1 MEKEGL
7 QSGLERLFCF
17 GQIEGKGK
25 AYWRAFEKQVGYF
38 NLVDLTESFK
48 NQSKDYG
55 LDMMDSK
62 KPLAV
67 FTQGKSIIKAVL

>member
-1 MEKEGL
+1 M
-7 QSGLERLFCF
+7 
-17 GQIEGKGK
+17 
-25 AYWRAFEKQVGYF
+25 
-38 NLVDLTESFK
+38 VDLTESFK

-67 FTQGKSIIKAVL
+67 FTQGKSIIKAVLQENPLASPWMDSSHRKLECGKSEGPVVTT